1 MCCWAQVVWASRQH
15 PAHLRVLSTA
25 RLLNRSHFPWVALCC
40 GGALW
45 ETHITRAHAA
55 ASSARGRK
63 PLSIG
68 AVTAPLCASLLSEL
82 MTSDYYPPAVLE
94 FHYPTQIL
102 PVLSAIL
109 CASHIFLH
117 SSQYPLFLCIVSTYS
132 SIQAYYLREW
142 DSASMQ
148 KALQTLILRG
158 LQEDILDSHSS
169 MKLSLLGMAA
179 HFG

>member
-1 MCCWAQVVWASRQH
+1 MS
-15 PAHLRVLSTA
+15 
-25 RLLNRSHFPWVALCC
+25 LCC

-45 ETHITRAHAA
+45 ETHITRAHGA
-55 ASSARGRK
+55 ASSAGSRK

-82 MTSDYYPPAVLE
+82 TTSDYYPPAVLE
-94 FHYPTQIL
+94 SHYPTQIL
-102 PVLSAIL
+102 PVISAIL

-117 SSQYPLFLCIVSTYS
+117 SSQYPLFLCIISTYS
-132 SIQAYYLREW
+132 FIQVYYLCER

-148 KALQTLILRG
+148 KAQQTLILRG
-158 LQEDILDSHSS
+158 PQEDILDSHSS